1 MSTNMMRNEDK
12 DTLYEIINS
21 DDSPIDFDHFTQ
33 NLNDLVDA
41 GFIIRNINVSQDKVW
56 YTGKQG
62 LKYSDFSGI
71 DNALKQH
78 ILTQFIENPTTF
90 FVLFNTQKG
99 KSVIVQKRLISWA
112 REPKKQIVSILM
124 LDNDQTLGDQTI
136 EGLVARLKKED
147 VNVKL
152 FTLVSTSKNT
162 VEEILT
168 YIDAYASNPGEEE
181 YPMPLITALT
191 NSKQS
196 EKILRIL
203 KKVLV
208 RNEKRYPNLYYGMIW
223 DEADK
228 TYPLVRDKV
237 AQIEGN
243 PMCIRQFTLDNTNAL
258 HGNGFITATQGE
270 LLDDYPECA
279 SAFAVIPE
287 INEEDIK
294 FYRAIHSSDSVVKNI
309 PINRKTK
316 NNKVFLDILAN
327 HTKHF
332 MEKIVLSNGES
343 EFRKTII
350 NSSTRNDEMNNLAK
364 ILNAKKCHV
373 IVFNQSG
380 LMVYKCNDSNPI
392 RLKTKGRNFGVLL
405 YYVYKKCDLHTAPLF
420 IIGRRKVDRGLGFH
434 YAPRCHQ
441 SIDPKELNFELGPL
455 KTDGIEGLIWTDE
468 FLGHIEVKE
477 TATQKAGRLAGI
489 VAQCPQYPKDGLIW
503 WTDQETEV
511 TVKQQCEIVD
521 MVNKLS
527 GSRTIIQAV
536 EYAKREVPK
545 TKIKTEVDLDRTKFE
560 WAGKGKTPK
569 DDANDFF
576 EIYNTLLEINARKK
590 ELNKKS
596 KNVVLSDYEKDSE
609 GFYMSSTSKTKKTTI
624 EDIRAFKK
632 LTSNLPKGKEKITKV
647 DQVEMRAYIIY
658 DDNEPDPEKYKFALR
673 WVKRICL

>member
-1 MSTNMMRNEDK
+1 MAMMRNEDI
-12 DTLYEIINS
+12 DSLYDIINS
-21 DDSPIDFDHFTQ
+21 DDSPIEFDHFKQTV
-33 NLNDLVDA
+33 NDLVDA
-41 GFIIRNINVSQDKVW
+41 GFIVRNINVSQDQVW
-56 YTGKQG
+56 YKGKIG

-78 ILTQFIENPTTF
+78 ILTQFIENPATF

-99 KSVIVQKRLISWA
+99 KSAIVQKRLISWA

-124 LDNDQTLGDQTI
+124 LDNDQTLGEQTI
-136 EGLVARLKKED
+136 EGLVARLKKEG

-168 YIDAYASNPGEEE
+168 YIDAYASNSGEEE

-191 NSKQS
+191 NFKQS

-203 KKVLV
+203 RKVLV

-258 HGNGFITATQGE
+258 HGNGFVTATQGE

-287 INEEDIK
+287 INEEDEK
-294 FYRAIHSSDSVVKNI
+294 FYRAIHSSDSVIKNF

-316 NNKVFLDILAN
+316 NNQVFLDILAN

-332 MEKIVLSNGES
+332 MEKVVLSNGES
-343 EFRKTII
+343 GFRKTII
-350 NSSTRNDEMNNLAK
+350 NSSARNDEMNKLAK
-364 ILNAKKCHV
+364 ILNAKECHV

-441 SIDPKELNFELGPL
+441 SIDPKELNFELGLL

-503 WTDQETEV
+503 WTDQETSV
-511 TVKQQCEIVD
+511 TVIRHCEIVD
-521 MVNKLS
+521 KANKLT
-527 GSRTIIQAV
+527 GSRTMIQAI
-536 EYAKREVPK
+536 EYAKREVPEK
-545 TKIKTEVDLDRTKFE
+545 KIKTEVDLDRTKFV
-560 WAGKGKTPK
+560 WAGKGETA
-569 DDANDFF
+569 DDDDDNLF
-576 EIYNTLLEINARKK
+576 EMYNTLQELNDRKK
-590 ELNKKS
+590 ELNNKS
-596 KNVVLSDYEKDSE
+596 KNVDMTNYEKDSE
-609 GFYMSSTSKTKKTTI
+609 GFYICATSNTKKNTI
-624 EDIRAFKK
+624 EDMRGFKK
-632 LTSNLPKGKEKITKV
+632 LTSNLPKGKDKITKV
-647 DQVEMRAYIIY
+647 GQLEMRAYVIY
-658 DDNEPDPEKYKFALR
+658 AENETDPENFKFALR
-673 WVKRICL
+673 WVKRIAE